1 MTRIKDASVED
12 VRAAVDMVDL
22 VSGKT
27 TLRRSGSRFV
37 GRCPFHDE
45 RTASFS
51 VDPVKKVYHCF
62 GCQKGGDH
70 IGFVIDT
77 EGLDF
82 VAAVE
87 WLADRYGV
95 KLEYEDSTPEARKSR
110 EQRDRLLR
118 LLDDSAV
125 FYTRY
130 LWETTE
136 AEPARRY
143 LSERGLTEETAKTF
157 RVGYAPGAWD
167 RLCVAA
173 IGKGF
178 SSSELDRAGLSVRGR
193 QGPVDR
199 LRARIMFPLC
209 DPQARVR
216 GFGGRQMPGGEPPKY
231 KNSPDG
237 PVFRKSDIVYGLD
250 HARASIARA
259 GHAIVV
265 EGYTDVLA
273 LHQAGIENVV
283 ASMGTALTAQQVTE
297 LKRVCSTLLLAF
309 DADAAGQEASVR
321 GIELA
326 LAQGIVVRVV
336 ALPAGRDPA
345 DVALDDPEAFRR
357 AASDA
362 VGYLTFRI
370 ERTLAQ
376 EASRDQIYTD
386 VQKILAAAPA
396 TVERDDA
403 VRTVT
408 DRLGLQPDLARALT
422 ATPAAGPS
430 APAASTRIRRTPWEN
445 DARLFLGMC
454 LALPESAG
462 AALGDLDV
470 ADWGDTSLGEVAA
483 YIRRDVAGQTTPEE
497 AHRWAP
503 LMAEL
508 GALAAR
514 EQASQRVLE
523 ELSWKLR
530 LYALEAELKEL
541 AENADMA
548 LSQQAQLQE
557 LQRLRLSYRERLESV
572 RAQAPDQ

>member
-12 VRAAVDMVDL
+12 VRVAVDMVDL

-27 TLRRSGSRFV
+27 VLRRSGGRFV
-37 GRCPFHDE
+37 GRCPFHEE

-70 IGFVIDT
+70 IGFVQET

-82 VAAVE
+82 VASVE

-118 LLDDSAV
+118 LLEDSAT
-125 FYTRY
+125 FYSKF
-130 LWETTE
+130 LWGTKE
-136 AEPARRY
+136 AEPARAY
-143 LSERGLTEETAKTF
+143 LHERGLTDETAKTF

-173 IGKGF
+173 LGKGF
-178 SSSELDRAGLSVRGR
+178 TAAELDRAGLSVRGR
-193 QGPVDR
+193 RGPVDR
-199 LRARIMFPLC
+199 LRARVMFPLA
-209 DPQARVR
+209 DPQGRVR

-237 PVFRKSDIVYGLD
+237 PAFRKSDIVYGLD
-250 HARASIARA
+250 KARASIARA
-259 GHAIVV
+259 GEAIVV

-273 LHQAGIENVV
+273 LHQVGIENVV
-283 ASMGTALTAQQVTE
+283 ASMGTALTAQQVNE

-309 DADAAGQEASVR
+309 DADAAGQEASIR

-326 LAQGIVVRVV
+326 LAQEIVVRVV
-336 ALPAGRDPA
+336 SLPAGRDPA
-345 DVALDDPEAFRR
+345 DVALADPDGFRR
-357 AASDA
+357 ATGEA
-362 VGYLTFRI
+362 VGYLTFRVN
-370 ERTLAQ
+370 RLLTQ
-376 EASRDQIYTD
+376 KASRDKMYGD
-386 VQKILAAAPA
+386 VKKVLHAAPA
-396 TVERDDA
+396 SVERDDVA
-403 VRTVT
+403 RVVT
-408 DRLGLQPDLARALT
+408 DRLSLEPDLARALT
-422 ATPAAGPS
+422 ATNGPVT
-430 APAASTRIRRTPWEN
+430 ATTNKRIRRLPWEN

-454 LALPESAG
+454 LALPDQAG
-462 AALGDLDV
+462 AALDELDV
-470 ADWGDTSLGEVAA
+470 AHWGDTSLGEVAT
-483 YIRRDVAGQTTPEE
+483 YIRRDVAGRSTPEE

-503 LMAEL
+503 LIAEL

-514 EQASQRVLE
+514 EQASPRVLE

-530 LYALEAELKEL
+530 LHAVEAELKEL
-541 AENADMA
+541 GENADMA